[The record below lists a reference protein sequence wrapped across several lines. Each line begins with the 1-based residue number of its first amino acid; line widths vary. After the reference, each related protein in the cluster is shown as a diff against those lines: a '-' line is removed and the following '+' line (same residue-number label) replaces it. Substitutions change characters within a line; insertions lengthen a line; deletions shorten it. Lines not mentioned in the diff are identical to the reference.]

1 MKHIEEVQEWLA
13 NNNLDIAYISDFH
26 NIRYYTG
33 FDSDPIERIL
43 ALFIFPDKD
52 PFIFAPALEVG
63 SVKESG
69 WEYPVLAI

>member
-43 ALFIFPDKD
+43 ALFILK
-52 PFIFAPALEVG
+52 
-63 SVKESG
+63 
-69 WEYPVLAI
+69 

>member
-43 ALFIFPDKD
+43 ALFIFQIK
-52 PFIFAPALEVG
+52 ILL
-63 SVKESG
+63 SLLQHLKL
-69 WEYPVLAI
+69 VL